1 MMKMGS
7 RKSLL
12 VAGAV
17 TTALAV
23 SGAGAYAAASSGTD
37 AGPGEQA
44 ATVAPGPERQLRA
57 SGLNA
62 SEAKPLFSLANGERV
77 GLVSNAATKCL
88 VRSLGSRFAGET
100 CATTAEIAEG
110 HAVSVGDE
118 CGSTGKNLMEI
129 TGLAPEGALSVRLIG
144 KRRNITEHVGSEW
157 GLQVRR
163 HEPRGRR
170 ALSHRHRMGGQQWR
184 QRWDGGTSGGRRP
197 VLRADVLGPREQQP
211 LKEPARRGGK
221 RAGRDDAAF
230 CS

>member
-23 SGAGAYAAASSGTD
+23 SGAGAYAAASSATN
-37 AGPGEQA
+37 ASPGEQA
-44 ATVAPGPERQLRA
+44 ATVPPGPERQLRA

-62 SEAKPLFSLANGERV
+62 SEAKPLFTLANGESV
-77 GLVSNAATKCL
+77 GLVSNDVTKCL

-129 TGLAPEGALSVRLIG
+129 MGLAPEGVLSVRLIG
-144 KRRNITEHVGSEW
+144 SDGTSQSTSVASGAFKFDGTNPVAGGPYPTGIEWVGSNGGSVGTA
-157 GLQVRR
+157 GLPVNGDQFC
-163 HEPRGRR
+163 EP
-170 ALSHRHRMGGQQWR
+170 
-184 QRWDGGTSGGRRP
+184 TS
-197 VLRADVLGPREQQP
+197 
-211 LKEPARRGGK
+211 
-221 RAGRDDAAF
+221 
-230 CS
+230 

>member
-1 MMKMGS
+1 MMTMGS

-23 SGAGAYAAASSGTD
+23 SGAGAYAAANSGTD
-37 AGPGEQA
+37 AGPGERA

-57 SGLNA
+57 NGLNA
-62 SEAKPLFSLANGERV
+62 SEAKPLFALANGERV

-110 HAVSVGDE
+110 HATSVGDE

-129 TGLAPEGALSVRLIG
+129 TGLAPEGVLSVRLISSDG
-144 KRRNITEHVGSEW
+144 TSRSTPIVSGAFKFDGTNPIAGVPYPTGLEWVGSD
-157 GLQVRR
+157 
-163 HEPRGRR
+163 
-170 ALSHRHRMGGQQWR
+170 AS
-184 QRWDGGTSGGRRP
+184 
-197 VLRADVLGPREQQP
+197 
-211 LKEPARRGGK
+211 
-221 RAGRDDAAF
+221 RAGTAGLPVAGDQF
-230 CS
+230 CEPTS

>member
-23 SGAGAYAAASSGTD
+23 SGAGAYAAASSGTH

-44 ATVAPGPERQLRA
+44 ATVPPGPERQLRA
-57 SGLNA
+57 NGLNA
-62 SEAKPLFSLANGERV
+62 SEAQPLFSLANGERV

-88 VRSLGSRFAGET
+88 VRSLGSRFTGET

-110 HAVSVGDE
+110 HATSVGDE

-129 TGLAPEGALSVRLIG
+129 TGLAPGGVLSVRLISSDG
-144 KRRNITEHVGSEW
+144 TSRSTPVLSGAFKFDGTNPVAGGPYPTGVEWVGS
-157 GLQVRR
+157 
-163 HEPRGRR
+163 
-170 ALSHRHRMGGQQWR
+170 
-184 QRWDGGTSGGRRP
+184 D
-197 VLRADVLGPREQQP
+197 
-211 LKEPARRGGK
+211 
-221 RAGRDDAAF
+221 AGRVGTAGLPVNGDQF
-230 CS
+230 CEPTS

>member
-1 MMKMGS
+1 MMTIGS

-23 SGAGAYAAASSGTD
+23 TGAGAYAAANSGTG

-44 ATVAPGPERQLRA
+44 AAVGPGPERQLRA
-57 SGLNA
+57 AGLNA
-62 SEAKPLFSLANGERV
+62 SQAKPLFSLANGERV

-110 HAVSVGDE
+110 HATSVGDE

-129 TGLAPEGALSVRLIG
+129 TGLAPEGVVSVRLISSDG
-144 KRRNITEHVGSEW
+144 TSRSTSVLSGAFEFDGTNPVAGEPYPTGVEWVGSDATRVGAA
-157 GLQVRR
+157 GLPVAGDQFC
-163 HEPRGRR
+163 EP
-170 ALSHRHRMGGQQWR
+170 
-184 QRWDGGTSGGRRP
+184 TS
-197 VLRADVLGPREQQP
+197 
-211 LKEPARRGGK
+211 
-221 RAGRDDAAF
+221 
-230 CS
+230 

>member
-1 MMKMGS
+1 MMTMRS

-23 SGAGAYAAASSGTD
+23 SGAGAYAAANSATNG
-37 AGPGEQA
+37 GPGEQA

-62 SEAKPLFSLANGERV
+62 SEAQPLFSLANGERV

-88 VRSLGSRFAGET
+88 VRSLGSRFADET

-110 HAVSVGDE
+110 HATSVGDE

-129 TGLAPEGALSVRLIG
+129 TGLVPEGVVTVRLISSDRTSRSTSVVSG
-144 KRRNITEHVGSEW
+144 AFKFDGTNPVAGGPYPTGVEWVGSDASRVGTA
-157 GLQVRR
+157 GLPVNGDQFC
-163 HEPRGRR
+163 EP
-170 ALSHRHRMGGQQWR
+170 
-184 QRWDGGTSGGRRP
+184 TS
-197 VLRADVLGPREQQP
+197 
-211 LKEPARRGGK
+211 
-221 RAGRDDAAF
+221 
-230 CS
+230 

>member
-23 SGAGAYAAASSGTD
+23 SGAGAYAAANSGTD

-57 SGLNA
+57 NGLNA
-62 SEAKPLFSLANGERV
+62 SEAQPLFSLANGERV

-110 HAVSVGDE
+110 HATSVGDE

-129 TGLAPEGALSVRLIG
+129 TGLAPEGVLSVRLI
-144 KRRNITEHVGSEW
+144 S
-157 GLQVRR
+157 
-163 HEPRGRR
+163 
-170 ALSHRHRMGGQQWR
+170 S
-184 QRWDGGTSGGRRP
+184 DGTSRSTSVLSGAFKFDGTNPVAGGPYPTGVEWVGTDASRVGTAGLP
-197 VLRADVLGPREQQP
+197 VNGDQFC
-211 LKEPARRGGK
+211 EPT
-221 RAGRDDAAF
+221 
-230 CS
+230 S